1 MSTFA
6 FLWKS
11 IWSSLHLS
19 EFSLNLSMFDQFR
32 TLSTVACKLLTPN
45 FGTMS
50 ETAVSSANFHM
61 ANRELSVVVRSF
73 IMTKKSL
80 EPMRVPCGFLAGT
93 AVNSKKQSEPRLTRW
108 DLSRR
113 KSATQLTMVGLT
125 PRLQYRSNV
134 SYDPQARC
142 DSRRALQELRRA
154 LQGLHRALQESRR
167 ARV

>member
-1 MSTFA
+1 MLVLTSSAGMSTFA

-32 TLSTVACKLLTPN
+32 TLSTVACKLLAPN

-61 ANRELSVVVRSF
+61 VVRSF

-93 AVNSKKQSEPRLTRW
+93 AVNSEKQSEPSLTCW

-134 SYDPQARC
+134 SYHPHA
-142 DSRRALQELRRA
+142 
-154 LQGLHRALQESRR
+154 
-167 ARV
+167 